1 MCSMK
6 NEDKKMVFLQKIFDK
21 RVKIIN
27 FIYKYELLGEKLNA
41 NELFEEEE
49 LLKNEIVIL
58 SQIEGKYELFK
69 KLIVSITKDEWEW
82 ERLQPL
88 VRAILIYGIYEM
100 FITEHKVVI
109 NEMINIAKIYIPGS
123 EYKLIN
129 KVLDIVSKLD
139 IWPKK

>member
-27 FIYKYELLGEKLNA
+27 FIYKYELLGEKLNS

>member
-1 MCSMK
+1 MK

-27 FIYKYELLGEKLNA
+27 FIYKYELLGEKLNS

>member
-1 MCSMK
+1 MK

-27 FIYKYELLGEKLNA
+27 FIYKYELLGEKINA

>member
-1 MCSMK
+1 MK

>member
-1 MCSMK
+1 MK

-100 FITEHKVVI
+100 FITENKVVI